1 MVVSEGGG
9 VSGSLPNLVIAGVAK
24 GGTTSLFHYLSQHD
38 DICASKVKELDYFA
52 PLRRPGG
59 QLDDVAEYAR
69 HFTHCAGQ
77 RYRMEASPSYCY
89 GGGHVITALQ
99 RILRNPRIIISL
111 RDPVARFWSTYT
123 FLDSMGRLPPDTTFE
138 DYVGMCREL
147 SDSEDRHSPLTVG
160 RYVDYLPEWIDAFG
174 DDLRIIFAEH
184 VFARPEDVLADLFDW
199 LGLPAP
205 TAGIAYETHNPT
217 RRPRHQGLAA
227 VAYRAK
233 DVSDRVLE
241 NAPRVRSALRQAY
254 RRFNTRPEERALTAT
269 EKLQLD
275 AYYAEPNAALAEYFA
290 THRPDNVPAWL
301 DDAS

>member
-89 GGGHVITALQ
+89 GGTPVISALQ
-99 RILRNPRIIISL
+99 QTLRTPRIIISL

-123 FLDSMGRLPPDTTFE
+123 FLGSMGRLPPATTFE
-138 DYVGMCREL
+138 DYIGLCREQ
-147 SDSEDRHSPLTVG
+147 SETDGRHTPLTVG
-160 RYVDYLPEWIDAFG
+160 RYVDYVPEWVDAFG
-174 DDLRIIFAEH
+174 DDVKIVFAERM
-184 VFARPEDVLADLFDW
+184 FTKPEAVVTDLFEW
-199 LGLPAP
+199 LDLAPPLGGLD
-205 TAGIAYETHNPT
+205 YETHNPT
-217 RRPRHQGLAA
+217 RRPRVRGLATW
-227 VAYRAK
+227 AYRAK
-233 DVSDRVLE
+233 NVSDRILK
-241 NAPRVRSALRQAY
+241 NAPGVRTALRSVY
-254 RRFNTRPEERALTAT
+254 RRVNTRPEDRSLSPDAKAE
-269 EKLQLD
+269 LD
-275 AYYAEPNAALAEYFA
+275 AYYAQPNAALANYFA
-290 THRPDNVPAWL
+290 THRVVELPPWL
-301 DDAS
+301 RTVS